1 MPDVHKDSTKP
12 QKSLNWPR
20 MLVSFSVEN
29 FRSIRDVQTLSTGRN
44 VSMNDAPFQDSLDFH
59 SAFERYVTWQ
69 GFLNP
74 EIHPCPSVSSVV
86 KNISLFAFSAFF
98 CG

>member
-1 MPDVHKDSTKP
+1 
-12 QKSLNWPR
+12 
-20 MLVSFSVEN
+20 
-29 FRSIRDVQTLSTGRN
+29 
-44 VSMNDAPFQDSLDFH
+44 MNDAPFQDSLDFH